1 MVVWAALAMTVGATS
16 ATAHNGNADAAHA
29 CQHGGWQ
36 NLVRSDGTAFDNQSD
51 CVSYAAQGGT
61 LMPNPACTAG
71 SENFSEDAF
80 GSQPTTFSGGTI
92 DSAYGF
98 NGKVLNPTL
107 FSGAGV
113 NLFRL
118 TFTNAVGSVQV
129 DATSSSGGPTNPNTV
144 TLTAYDASNNVVGT
158 ASAAGNLGALQTL
171 SVPSGT
177 NNIKSFTVETN
188 DPFVGGVLF
197 TNIVWAC
204 N

>member
-1 MVVWAALAMTVGATS
+1 
-16 ATAHNGNADAAHA
+16 
-29 CQHGGWQ
+29 
-36 NLVRSDGTAFDNQSD
+36 
-51 CVSYAAQGGT
+51 
-61 LMPNPACTAG
+61 
-71 SENFSEDAF
+71 
-80 GSQPTTFSGGTI
+80 
-92 DSAYGF
+92 
-98 NGKVLNPTL
+98 
-107 FSGAGV
+107 
-113 NLFRL
+113 
-118 TFTNAVGSVQV
+118 
-129 DATSSSGGPTNPNTV
+129 V